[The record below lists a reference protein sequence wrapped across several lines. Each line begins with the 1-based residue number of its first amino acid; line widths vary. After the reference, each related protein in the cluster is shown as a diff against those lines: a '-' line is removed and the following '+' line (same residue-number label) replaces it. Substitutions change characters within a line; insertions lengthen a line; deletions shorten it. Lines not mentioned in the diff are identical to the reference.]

1 MIRKYAVLGL
11 VGLAL
16 CFAACGSGVEGDLDK
31 SPDEVK
37 AKAKDMEKADLE
49 QAIADLKKLAEEMGE
64 DAKGMTPG
72 DADQAKEMGEKMQ
85 KLLRVTMIYQQ
96 ELESRK

>member
-1 MIRKYAVLGL
+1 MISKYAVLGL

-31 SPDEVK
+31 SPEEVK
-37 AKAKDMEKADLE
+37 AKAKDMDKSELE
-49 QAIADLKKLAEEMGE
+49 TAIADLKKLAEEMGE

-72 DADQAKEMGEKMQ
+72 DEGQAQELGEKLGKIM
-85 KLLRVTMIYQQ
+85 KVVMIYQQ
-96 ELESRK
+96 ELQSRK